1 MTTAS
6 ELAAKITQG
15 DADLNRLHSAI
26 NDAPGTWTTDEG
38 TVVDNLQKRLQD
50 VGGVTTRW
58 FATRNDFVTWA
69 GANTPSTGE
78 VVNVG
83 VAEPAQSIAFKYEGA
98 GSVFAESALDGWRA
112 VAPVYLEHYGVETT
126 TKGQGGAPDYTTR
139 VQQAMN
145 ATEGELIFTG
155 WVKITD
161 KITCPNDCSPH
172 VPSGRDKGGFTIT
185 SSFNMSATC
194 VFQPG
199 TGETAATVGDF
210 GMWFS
215 QPSNPANR
223 AAMTQYP
230 PAIDISS
237 LPRGYIKSLRI
248 ENAWDGIKGVGNCGG
263 YRFGVLELGCF
274 NQNIHLDGA
283 LDFVHAE
290 SIHVWQFG
298 MNANQAAVMY
308 DGSTEA
314 LHLGRVDNWSC
325 DKLSVFRSKV
335 ILNSDDPESQSRLPF
350 QFGSIAIDGDDALL
364 VLQNGSSQISRL
376 YSTKNAGAPG
386 TERDIHCSAGTHTI
400 GLLQMTSSADGA
412 VLCSGGHLKINSG
425 EVKHLNNGRNAF
437 ISQSTGYLD
446 VNNVAMRW
454 DNASDRTQPFMEQQ
468 AGSTLRVSNCYAPD
482 AYTNPQNVVTFAS
495 DEVGNLFDCPDIHP
509 HTVSVSASWS
519 EGHYNT
525 GNSVTLISTHGQVAE
540 ERFRKFS
547 STEEGFELRFE
558 KAGGTP
564 DAPTAPSVNANVGD
578 LTWAVW
584 DGNSFNNGAYL
595 RGILD
600 ATPVD
605 GSTPMKLQFLIEDA
619 AGNVAIPF
627 EATGDKVSIN
637 GLTDLNGQLD
647 VLGDSQL
654 RANINHHGDALN
666 GYTVGTWYMRHRV
679 ADENLYIGAT
689 NAADG
694 LFYPFKID
702 ASQKRTILGEDETT
716 PVLVKGPL
724 DVTGVVKLGPV
735 DTEGGELVLQDKD
748 GNNDF
753 VIDVTSTNNLRIRQ
767 GSNVVFNISAT
778 GDLSM
783 PGVPEYASD
792 SAAATGGV
800 PLGSFYVKTTT
811 GALTKRRT

>member
-15 DADLNRLHSAI
+15 DADLDRLNSAI

-83 VAEPAQSIAFKYEGA
+83 VAEPAQSIAFKYEGT

-139 VQQAMN
+139 VQQAMD

-161 KITCPNDCSPH
+161 KVTCPNDCSPR
-172 VPSGRDKGGFTIT
+172 VEGGRDKGGFTIT
-185 SSFNMSATC
+185 SSFNMSASC

-199 TGETAATVGDF
+199 TSETAATIGDF

-274 NQNIHLDGA
+274 NQNIHIDGA

-298 MNANQAAVMY
+298 MNVNQAAVMY

-314 LHLGRVDNWSC
+314 LRLGRVDNWSC
-325 DKLSVFRSKV
+325 DKLSAFRSKI
-335 ILNSDDPESQSRLPF
+335 ILNSNDPGSQSRLPF

-376 YSTKNAGAPG
+376 YSTKNPGAPG

-400 GLLQMTSSADGA
+400 GQLQMTSSADGA

-425 EVKHLNNGRNAF
+425 DVKHLNNGRNAF
-437 ISQSTGYLD
+437 VSQGTGYLD

-454 DNASDRTQPFMEQQ
+454 DNGSDRTQPFMEQQ
-468 AGSTLRVSNCYAPD
+468 TGSTLRVSNCYAPD
-482 AYTNPQNVVTFAS
+482 TYTNPQNVVTFAS
-495 DEVGNLFDCPDIHP
+495 DEVGNLFDCPDMHP
-509 HTVSVSASWS
+509 HTVSINASWS

-584 DGNSFNNGAYL
+584 DGNGFNNGAYL

-600 ATPVD
+600 ATPVE

-619 AGNVAIPF
+619 AGNIAIPF

-637 GLTDLNGQLD
+637 KDLD
-647 VLGDSQL
+647 VG
-654 RANINHHGDALN
+654 
-666 GYTVGTWYMRHRV
+666 
-679 ADENLYIGAT
+679 GA
-689 NAADG
+689 
-694 LFYPFKID
+694 
-702 ASQKRTILGEDETT
+702 
-716 PVLVKGPL
+716 
-724 DVTGVVKLGPV
+724 VKLGPAG
-735 DTEGGELVLQDKD
+735 TEGGELVLQDKD

-753 VIDVTSTNNLRIRQ
+753 VIDVNVTNNLRIRQ
-767 GSNVVFNISAT
+767 GGNVVLNISAT

-783 PGVPEYASD
+783 PGVPGYASD

-800 PLGSFYVKTTT
+800 PLNSFYVSTST
-811 GALTKRRT
+811 GALTRRRT